1 MVESDFYH
9 EENESRIKQALL
21 KDFKELLQP
30 EFTTNWKSER
40 FLIEMYLSV
49 MKLDNLMKVISKGD
63 SNILQKEE

>member
-1 MVESDFYH
+1 MNKEQRV
-9 EENESRIKQALL
+9 KQALL

-49 MKLDNLMKVISKGD
+49 MRLDNLMGVIYGD
-63 SNILQKEE
+63 DDNEKDN

>member
-1 MVESDFYH
+1 MNKEQMV
-9 EENESRIKQALL
+9 KQALL

-49 MKLDNLMKVISKGD
+49 MRLDNLMGVIYGD
-63 SNILQKEE
+63 DDNEKDN

>member
-1 MVESDFYH
+1 MNESDFYY
-9 EENESRIKQALL
+9 EENVNRIKQALL

-49 MKLDNLMKVISKGD
+49 MRLDNLMKVIDKGD
-63 SNILQKEE
+63 SNK